1 MRHKLVLIAMLGVL
15 LVPAVAWAQSTGA
28 IAGRVT
34 GSDGGPLPGV
44 TVEAAGTMLPGGRV
58 AVTGANG
65 DYRLEQ
71 LPPGDY
77 KVTFTLSGMQ
87 TVTRAAQVQLSQD
100 TVISLML
107 SVQAV
112 TETVTV
118 TATASLIDPS
128 TATIKS
134 GMSSKTISS
143 LPVGNEY
150 RDLLKLIPGVQY
162 SQDTVRGTSAG
173 GSGQDNVYQFDG
185 VNVTRPLFGSLNAE
199 PSTHDIEQ
207 VTTIKGGARAV
218 NFERS
223 GGFTIDS
230 VSKSG
235 SNRWQGEVS
244 YKFQTAG
251 MSSDLKSGQISQYEQ
266 KKTWLTAGLGGK
278 LIPNKAFFYGSYY
291 RPEITRE
298 NRANL
303 YGDLPQYERKRNEYF
318 GKITITP
325 IRDVL
330 LNVSHRNSK
339 RNDVSDLF
347 SSNAS
352 NTTGSGT
359 EVTNNI
365 TIAEGSWVIGPRSYA
380 TAKYTKFDNQNLGL
394 PDNLSSA
401 VPSTVIGSHLDIA
414 NLHTQGLLTVPA
426 TVAGATAYNAFI
438 QPFLDRY
445 GYLSSTGVRT
455 GGGTNGYASQ
465 LNDQDFF
472 RDLYQVS
479 YNLTLGSN
487 VTHELHA
494 GFQWSE
500 EAEHLLRSS
509 NGWGSISVPGA
520 RLATQVFNGTPIYF
534 TATFQAQADGAPLP
548 IDSKY
553 RSKNIE
559 FNDSIRWNNWSFNA
573 GVLVSNDTLYGQGL
587 RNDKSTL
594 SGFVSAPGNQYEMY
608 NIPWKKMIQPRLN
621 AVRSFESGDTIYA
634 SYARYN
640 PAASSL
646 PRAASWDR
654 ARLGLLID
662 AHFDQ
667 NGNLFG
673 SAPRGSSSGKL
684 FVPDMTPRT
693 TDEYIIGT
701 SMQLSSNMTSRVYGR
716 YKSSKHFWEDTN
728 NTARTAFNPPP
739 GIPRTLY
746 IPNLDAQRAQI
757 GSGGSIAAG
766 STYVI
771 AELDGAYTKYYEAT
785 AETEYRSGNVFVRG
799 SYTWSHYFGNVDQ
812 DNTTTGND
820 ADIFIGSSNLA
831 DGAGRQIW
839 DNKEGDLRGDRR
851 HMLKIMGYYSLPWN
865 GTAGAFF
872 VAQSGQPWEAWD
884 CNAYPAALVG
894 TCTASSHTIRNAEP
908 AGTRITPN
916 HWQMDL
922 KYSQHFR
929 FAGRYNLIVE
939 GDLFNIFN
947 KQTGYNFQ
955 PNKNDSTFNIPRTYF
970 SPRRLEVNARFQF

>member
-1 MRHKLVLIAMLGVL
+1 MRHKLVLLAMLGL
-15 LVPAVAWAQSTGA
+15 LWVPAVALAQSTGA
-28 IAGRVT
+28 IAGKVI

-44 TVEAAGTMLPGGRV
+44 TVEAAGSLLPGGRM
-58 AVTGANG
+58 AITGASG

-87 TVTRAAQVQLSQD
+87 TVTRTAQVQLSQD
-100 TVISLML
+100 TGINVTL
-107 SVQAV
+107 SVQGV
-112 TETVTV
+112 SETVTV

-134 GMSSKTISS
+134 GISSTQIRS
-143 LPVGNEY
+143 LPVGSEY

-162 SQDTVRGTSAG
+162 SQDTVRGPSAG

-185 VNVTRPLFGSLNAE
+185 VNITRPLFGSLNAE

-218 NFERS
+218 NFDRS

-235 SNRWQGEVS
+235 SNRWQGEAS
-244 YKFQTAG
+244 FKIQTAG
-251 MSSDLKSGQISQYEQ
+251 MSSPLKSGQISQYEQ
-266 KKTWLTAGLGGK
+266 DKQQATVGLGGQ

-318 GKITITP
+318 AKITITP

-339 RNDVSDLF
+339 RNDTSFLF

-352 NTTGSGT
+352 PTTGSGE

-380 TAKYTKFDNQNLGL
+380 TVKYTKYDNENLGL
-394 PDNLSSA
+394 PDNLSTA
-401 VPSTVIGSHLDIA
+401 VASGVIGSQIDIA
-414 NLHTQGLLTVPA
+414 NLGTQGLLTVPSL
-426 TVAGATAYNAFI
+426 VAGATAYNAFI
-438 QPFLDRY
+438 QPILDRY
-445 GYLSSTGVRT
+445 GYLANGVRT
-455 GGGTNGYASQ
+455 GGGTNGFASQ

-472 RDLYQVS
+472 RDQYQLA
-479 YNLTLGSN
+479 YNLTVGGS

-494 GFQWSE
+494 GFQWYE
-500 EAEHLLRSS
+500 DAEFLLRSS

-520 RLATQVFNGTPIYF
+520 RLASQSINGVPIYV
-534 TATFQAQADGAPLP
+534 TARFQQQGTGAVAP
-548 IDSKY
+548 IRSKY

-559 FNDSIRWNNWSFNA
+559 LNDSIRWNNWTFNA

-587 RNDKSTL
+587 REDKSKV
-594 SGFVSAPGNQYEMY
+594 SGYVSAPGNEYEMY
-608 NIPWKKMIQPRLN
+608 NIPWKKMIQPRVN
-621 AVRSFESGDTIYA
+621 VVRSFETGDTVYA
-634 SYARYN
+634 SFARYN

-654 ARLGLLID
+654 NLTGTFID
-662 AHFDQ
+662 AHFDA
-667 NGNLFG
+667 NGVLF
-673 SAPRGSSSGKL
+673 ATVPVGSSSGKL
-684 FVPDMTPRT
+684 FVQNMTPRT
-693 TDEYIIGT
+693 TDEYLIGT
-701 SMQLSSNMTSRVYGR
+701 SMQMSSSVTSRVYGR
-716 YKSSKHFWEDTN
+716 YKTSKHFWEDTN
-728 NTARTAFNPPP
+728 NDARVRFNPPP
-739 GIPRTLY
+739 GVPRTLY
-746 IPNLDAQRAQI
+746 IPNLQEMRNQI
-757 GSGGSIAAG
+757 GSGGLLALG
-766 STYVI
+766 SSYVI

-831 DGAGRQIW
+831 DGVGRQIW
-839 DNKEGDLRGDRR
+839 DNKDGDLRGDRR

-865 GTAGAFF
+865 ATVGAFG

-884 CNAYPAALVG
+884 CNAYPPALTG

-908 AGTRITPN
+908 AGTRITAS

-922 KYSQHFR
+922 NYTQNLR
-929 FAGRYNLIVE
+929 LAGRYNLIVAA
-939 GDLFNIFN
+939 DLFNLFN

-955 PNKNDSTFNIPRTYF
+955 PNKNDSLFNVPRTYF
-970 SPRRLEVNARFQF
+970 TPRRLEVNARFQF